1 MKKLDAIQNRIVW
14 SNQQFFCGKE
24 HNFFSPSI
32 PLHLS
37 HFTCSDSLV
46 MKHSLKF
53 ATFLSCYD
61 IRNFGVLQRFCH
73 EKNSILARN
82 LCWKDKRIC
91 IPQHT
96 MFPTLN
102 LPSCLLSETIEIV
115 LSLTSAYMDKN
126 TRFIQEKYQNFHNS
140 HERNIAPNN
149 HVTILL

>member
-1 MKKLDAIQNRIVW
+1 MQW
-14 SNQQFFCGKE
+14 QSC
-24 HNFFSPSI
+24 
-32 PLHLS
+32 
-37 HFTCSDSLV
+37 

-149 HVTILL
+149 HVTILLWITFKGLPLYLNVLYSLLFYSILLWILFYDFANI